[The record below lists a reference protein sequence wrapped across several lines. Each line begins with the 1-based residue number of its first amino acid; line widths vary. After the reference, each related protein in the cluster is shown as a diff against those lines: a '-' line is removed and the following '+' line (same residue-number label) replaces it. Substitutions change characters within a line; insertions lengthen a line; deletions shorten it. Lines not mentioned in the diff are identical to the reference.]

1 MQEDTTHSERPVSLR
16 LRNTLVAAIGVAS
29 VLAGCGGDEAASGGS
44 KTIDAQAAIVR
55 GWEAYRD
62 RDFAIALVEFERAVN
77 LDDTQAD
84 AHNGLGW
91 TRLHRLE
98 GAPSPDVLALAT
110 ESFAA
115 ALRVDGRHADAW
127 VGMGQVLYM
136 ARDDATVLLDAA
148 NALAS
153 AREADEATLYRHDYT
168 SKAQIRA
175 LEAWCYY
182 YAGEPVAAA
191 SVARAAAE
199 LNADLPAVQ
208 VLIQLT
214 Q

>member
-1 MQEDTTHSERPVSLR
+1 VRTALG
-16 LRNTLVAAIGVAS
+16 AAS
-29 VLAGCGGDEAASGGS
+29 VVIAIFAGALGCGGDAGDSGGGA
-44 KTIDAQAAIVR
+44 TVDAQAAIVR
-55 GWEAYRD
+55 GWEAYGA

-77 LDDTQAD
+77 LDDSQAD

-98 GAPSPDVLALAT
+98 GAPSPEVLTLAS
-110 ESFAA
+110 ESFAE
-115 ALRVDGRHADAW
+115 ALRADARHADAW
-127 VGMGQVLYM
+127 VGMAQALFM
-136 ARDDATVLLDAA
+136 ARDDAKVLLDAA

-153 AREADEATLYRHDYT
+153 AREADETTLYRHDYT

-199 LNADLPAVQ
+199 LDPSLPAVQ
-208 VLIQLT
+208 VLTQLT